1 MVWGKCPGHDGDRA
15 GEPRKVR
22 GPQARDW
29 WRGAPGVDGGSC
41 RPGAARHS
49 KSSAPGRVSRGT
61 AGCAACRPPAH
72 RPAAPLRLPAERR
85 ALVQHCRYRS
95 GRPRGHPARCPWHR
109 HRPRRPRPGWAS
121 PHPRRRRGWSI
132 WIGAAIST
140 RMTDVRAAAQLSA
153 LASLLTIAVPSLIAF
168 NVIHATLALAVA
180 LLLDG
185 LRLADRGGD
194 VRPRTAHNRY
204 SGDQRRA
211 PGPRGHQ
218 AKGAP

>member
-121 PHPRRRRGWSI
+121 PHPTSPRLVDLDRCRDLHPDDRRPSCGAAQRAGESPDDCGAVTHRVQRDPRDARPRRG
-132 WIGAAIST
+132 AAPRRT
-140 RMTDVRAAAQLSA
+140 SA
-153 LASLLTIAVPSLIAF
+153 
-168 NVIHATLALAVA
+168 
-180 LLLDG
+180 
-185 LRLADRGGD
+185 GGSW
-194 VRPRTAHNRY
+194 R
-204 SGDQRRA
+204 
-211 PGPRGHQ
+211 
-218 AKGAP
+218 